1 MARFGRTNI
10 RCGVVG
16 WLLALI
22 SAAHAQDAASP
33 AAPVKASPAAGQTAV
48 LVETETA
55 ADESGD
61 AMVQSGPRA
70 LARAFRNAAAKT
82 TPCVVTVFAYG
93 QEQRGGATAGN
104 DDSPTRPRNPL
115 GRGLPD
121 PAQSFDEELG
131 PNRPDMPEDE
141 PNVGPTP
148 PPLTD
153 DAGRNVPFSGL
164 GSGVIISADGLII
177 TNNHVIANAKRLMV
191 QTFDQTELEV
201 TQVYADPKSDLAVLK
216 VEAAEP
222 LAAATLGD
230 SDGLE
235 IGDWVL
241 AIGSPFE
248 LEATVSA
255 GIISAKN
262 RALRS
267 IRRGR
272 MLQTDAA
279 INPGNSGGPLIDLNG
294 DVIGINTA
302 IATRGVGYM
311 GIGFAIPINHAR
323 WIADEL
329 ANHGAVRRAALGLRL
344 ADLNNRIAARV
355 GLPAGLGVLVYQVI
369 DKSAAAQAGIQPLDV
384 IIEFAGERVK
394 LASDLQET
402 VERMP
407 IGSTQPVKIVREGQ
421 EVSLEV
427 LLAPIEDPTAT
438 KVPAADEPTTEPL
451 ADDKS
456 E

>member
-1 MARFGRTNI
+1 MSRFGRTQF
-10 RCGVVG
+10 RCGVGG
-16 WLLALI
+16 WWLALLL
-22 SAAHAQDAASP
+22 STAQAQDATLPVTEPPVP
-33 AAPVKASPAAGQTAV
+33 A
-48 LVETETA
+48 TEA
-55 ADESGD
+55 ADSG
-61 AMVQSGPRA
+61 VQSGPRA
-70 LARAFRNAAAKT
+70 LARAFRDAAAKA
-82 TPCVVTVFAYG
+82 TPSVVTVFAYG
-93 QEQRGGATAGN
+93 QEQRGTATARN
-104 DDSPTRPRNPL
+104 NDSPNRPRNPL

-121 PAQSFDEELG
+121 PGESFNEELG

-141 PNVGPTP
+141 PSVGPTP

-164 GSGVIISADGLII
+164 GSGVIVSTEGLII
-177 TNNHVIANAKRLMV
+177 TNNHVIANARRLMV

-201 TQVYADPKSDLAVLK
+201 IQVYADPKSDLAVLK

-230 SDGLE
+230 SDGLD

-402 VERMP
+402 VERLP
-407 IGSTQPVKIVREGQ
+407 IGSTQPLKVVREGQ
-421 EVSLEV
+421 ELSLQV

-438 KVPAADEPTTEPL
+438 QAPAEEPAAEDPAAEAKPE
-451 ADDKS
+451 
-456 E
+456 

>member
-1 MARFGRTNI
+1 MARFGRTQL
-10 RCGVVG
+10 RCGAGG
-16 WLLALI
+16 WWLALLLTT
-22 SAAHAQDAASP
+22 AQAQDAALPTAPGPMPVP
-33 AAPVKASPAAGQTAV
+33 ATD
-48 LVETETA
+48 A
-55 ADESGD
+55 ADPGG
-61 AMVQSGPRA
+61 QSGPRA
-70 LARAFRNAAAKT
+70 LARAFRNAAAKA

-93 QEQRGGATAGN
+93 QEQRGADSSAN
-104 DDSPTRPRNPL
+104 NDSPNRPRNPL

-121 PAQSFDEELG
+121 PGDSFEEELG
-131 PNRPDMPEDE
+131 PNRPDMPKDE
-141 PNVGPTP
+141 PGVGPTP

-153 DAGRNVPFSGL
+153 DAGRSVPFSGL
-164 GSGVIISADGLII
+164 GSGVIVSAEGLII
-177 TNNHVIANAKRLMV
+177 TNNHVIANAQRLMV

-201 TQVYADPKSDLAVLK
+201 TEVYADPKSDLAVLK
-216 VEAAEP
+216 VKAAEP

-384 IIEFAGERVK
+384 ITEFAGERVK

-407 IGSTQPVKIVREGQ
+407 IGSTQPLKVVREG
-421 EVSLEV
+421 EELSLEV

-438 KVPAADEPTTEPL
+438 TAATAEQPIEQPPADEKP
-451 ADDKS
+451 D
-456 E
+456 

>member
-1 MARFGRTNI
+1 MARFGRTKI
-10 RCGVVG
+10 RCGVAG

-22 SAAHAQDAASP
+22 SAAQAQDAVSP
-33 AAPVKASPAAGQTAV
+33 AAPVKASPAAAGQTTV
-48 LVETETA
+48 LVETEA
-55 ADESGD
+55 AAGETGD
-61 AMVQSGPRA
+61 SAVQSGPRA

-93 QEQRGGATAGN
+93 QEQRGASASN
-104 DDSPTRPRNPL
+104 NDSPTRPRNPL

-121 PAQSFDEELG
+121 PQQSFDEELG

-141 PNVGPTP
+141 PSVGPTP

-164 GSGVIISADGLII
+164 GSGVIVSADGLII
-177 TNNHVIANAKRLMV
+177 TNNHVIANAQRLMV

-201 TQVYADPKSDLAVLK
+201 TRVFGDPKSDLAVLK

-407 IGSTQPVKIVREGQ
+407 IGSTQPVKIVREGK
-421 EVSLEV
+421 EISLEV

-438 KVPAADEPTTEPL
+438 KAPAEDEPATELPGE
-451 ADDKS
+451 DKS